1 MAKYVK
7 RDKVIRTYDGI
18 DREESTAGLM
28 ALRVIII
35 LVIIAFIT
43 CAATLFVYNFQKE
56 TEDTID
62 TVSTVESG
70 AFYQQFDDEQN
81 EKLLVYCNN
90 SVSISEYYS
99 VELSIYNDDV
109 QVSSLMLDSLKKM
122 IEAAKKDGVQLDVVQ
137 GYMSYDECNTKYHSI
152 MLKLEEEGATLAES
166 ESKARS
172 VFPQGGNNEY
182 QTGMLIK
189 MSNDESGDFSKTD
202 AYAWLYK
209 NGVNYGFINRY
220 TDDKISYT
228 GIEEDL
234 TVFRFVGT
242 ENAQKMRSFGMC
254 LEEYYDYC
262 SYR

>member
-1 MAKYVK
+1 MAKRVK
-7 RDKVIRTYDGI
+7 RNKVIRTYDGI

-28 ALRVIII
+28 ALRIII
-35 LVIIAFIT
+35 IIVIIAFIIF
-43 CAATLFVYNFQKE
+43 AAALFVYNIQKE
-56 TEDTID
+56 TDDITD
-62 TVSTVESG
+62 TVSVAESG
-70 AFYQQFDDEQN
+70 AFYQQFDEEQSQR
-81 EKLLVYCNN
+81 LLVYCNN

-99 VELSIYNDDV
+99 VELSFFNDDV
-109 QVSSLMLDSLKKM
+109 QVSSLMIESLNRM
-122 IEAAKKDGVQLDVVQ
+122 IQAAKADGVKLDVVQ
-137 GYMSYDECNTKYHSI
+137 GYMSYDECNTKYQS
-152 MLKLEEEGATLAES
+152 MKLKLEEEGDTLAEA
-166 ESKARS
+166 ESKTRS

-189 MSNDESGDFSKTD
+189 MSSEDSSDFSKSD

-209 NGVNYGFINRY
+209 NGINYGFINRY
-220 TDDKISYT
+220 TDEKTSFT

-242 ENAQKMRSFGMC
+242 ENAQKMRRFGMC